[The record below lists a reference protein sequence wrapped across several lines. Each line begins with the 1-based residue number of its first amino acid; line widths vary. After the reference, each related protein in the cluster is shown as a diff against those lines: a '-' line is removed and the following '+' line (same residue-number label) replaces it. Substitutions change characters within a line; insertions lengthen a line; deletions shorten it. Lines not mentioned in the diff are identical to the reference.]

1 MDIKSPPRGR
11 EKSAEHP
18 KLEAARGAPAK
29 ADPVETPGTTAEAP
43 VALAPEAQ
51 PQAPA
56 EVQRGAAHDSHGP
69 DHHKDSQRHAFR
81 KLYGQAGRGNG
92 HVPSAA
98 TADGLWSEEGRSA
111 RGNGR
116 RNVEKEIAQV
126 EQELDSTR
134 DDIDRAA
141 HRLDR
146 MWRRNGR
153 KFREQVIAELDKHG
167 KLPPDVRTKIA
178 DELSEL
184 RMVERMLARTQNPE
198 RRAELEAR
206 HAKLSESLAQTL
218 SENGLELEFLKAVER
233 AAGEAGQAG
242 SLTNLMLQ
250 FYSLTQ
256 QLQTLQVSVL
266 KPVEQDAREMLE
278 LRQVKEQVTKRTDRA
293 EQVKDAQLADRLRKE
308 LALIA
313 EQITVEP
320 LEAAARTDV

>member
-18 KLEAARGAPAK
+18 KLEGTRGASPK
-29 ADPVETPGTTAEAP
+29 AEPTATPAEAP
-43 VALAPEAQ
+43 VALTAETE
-51 PQAPA
+51 APA
-56 EVQRGAAHDSHGP
+56 EVQRGGADDSHGP
-69 DHHKDSQRHAFR
+69 DHHQDRQRHAFR
-81 KLYGQAGRGNG
+81 TLYGQAGRGNG

-111 RGNGR
+111 RGSGRSHGR
-116 RNVEKEIAQV
+116 RNIEKEIAQV

-167 KLPPDVRTKIA
+167 KLPPEVRTKIA

-184 RMVERMLARTQNPE
+184 RMVERMLERTQNPE

-233 AAGEAGQAG
+233 AAGEAGQSG

-256 QLQTLQVSVL
+256 QLQTLRVSVL

-278 LRQVKEQVTKRTDRA
+278 LRQVKEQVNKRTERA
-293 EQVKDAQLADRLRKE
+293 EQVKDVQLADRLRKE
-308 LALIA
+308 LAVIA

-320 LEAAARTDV
+320 LEAAAQTDV